1 VTRTILAIDDSSTI
15 RQMLAMTLGSAGH
28 RVLQAEDGLAGYSL
42 ATTEHVDVVITDLNM
57 PVMDGLDFVRM
68 YRTHPSSQGVPIL
81 LLSTES
87 SDRFKRQA
95 KDAGATGWITK
106 PFRQDQLL
114 AVVERLVGA

>member
-1 VTRTILAIDDSSTI
+1 MTRTILAIDDSSTI

-68 YRTHPSSQGVPIL
+68 YRTQPTTQRVPIL

>member
-28 RVLQAEDGLAGYSL
+28 RVLQAENGLAGYTL
-42 ATTEHVDVVITDLNM
+42 ATTEHIDAVITDLNM

-87 SDRFKRQA
+87 SDKAKREA

>member
-1 VTRTILAIDDSSTI
+1 MTRTILAIDDSSTV

-68 YRTHPSSQGVPIL
+68 YRTHPSSQRVPIL

>member
-81 LLSTES
+81 LLSTEC

>member
-1 VTRTILAIDDSSTI
+1 MTRTILAIDDSSTI

-114 AVVERLVGA
+114 AVVERLVGE

>member
-1 VTRTILAIDDSSTI
+1 MTRTVLAVDDSSTI

-28 RVLQAEDGLAGYSL
+28 RVLQAEDGLEGYAL
-42 ATTEHVDVVITDLNM
+42 ATTEHVDVVIADLNM

-87 SDRFKRQA
+87 NDRFKRQA

-114 AVVERLVGA
+114 AVVGRLVGA

>member
-1 VTRTILAIDDSSTI
+1 MTRTILAIDDSSTI

-68 YRTHPSSQGVPIL
+68 YRTHTSSQGVPIL

>member
-1 VTRTILAIDDSSTI
+1 MTRTILAIDDSSTI
-15 RQMLAMTLGSAGH
+15 CQMLAMTLGSAGH

>member
-1 VTRTILAIDDSSTI
+1 MTRTILAIDDSSTI

-42 ATTEHVDVVITDLNM
+42 ATTEHVDVVISDLNI

-114 AVVERLVGA
+114 AVVGRLVGA